1 MSADKPTS
9 GDDEFVITSL
19 GVSTGADERVPTPGA
34 GVATR
39 TSRLP
44 ALIEESPLARELVIH
59 AASFVHGVRRAV
71 APDTILKVRAE
82 MKRELKRAR
91 KARKAEMKAALREY
105 RARHRADVPPDTGGA
120 R

>member
-1 MSADKPTS
+1 MSADQPGSPKT
-9 GDDEFVITSL
+9 GDEYVITSL
-19 GVSTGADERVPTPGA
+19 GTPVERPA
-34 GVATR
+34 RAVATR

-59 AASFVHGVRRAV
+59 AAAFVHGVRRAV